1 MFHLADRAL
10 RNDTPAPVVNGRRL
24 SEEEMRRLVDYAHQ
38 QGFL

>member
-1 MFHLADRAL
+1 
-10 RNDTPAPVVNGRRL
+10 VVNGRRL